1 MTAQATKQAD
11 EVEERPLLEEFIRD
25 AELQGLTDSTVDLYN
40 SNLRTFLGWIDAEP
54 QSIDHR
60 HLKEFLYYLKNERPG
75 QGGTVGVSESTIN
88 TYFSAMNSFYK
99 FLKFEGYVDEN
110 LVPEFRDRYL
120 DVGRSG
126 PGSERQLISIKE
138 MATLVHATLNV
149 RDRAIILLLAKTGVR
164 RNELIQI
171 DLSDIDWADQSIQL
185 EPTPKRTN
193 TLVFFDGECSRA
205 LERWIRAR
213 SDEDPDTDALF
224 SNKFGNRLK
233 RNGVYTAVTKHAEMV
248 GLHDPDSN
256 DIKDRFTPH
265 CCRHWFTTHLRRAG
279 MKREFIQE
287 LRGDTRGDAIDIYD
301 HIDKEELRESY
312 IAHIPTLGV

>member
-1 MTAQATKQAD
+1 MY
-11 EVEERPLLEEFIRD
+11 V
-25 AELQGLTDSTVDLYN
+25 
-40 SNLRTFLGWIDAEP
+40 
-54 QSIDHR
+54 
-60 HLKEFLYYLKNERPG
+60 
-75 QGGTVGVSESTIN
+75 
-88 TYFSAMNSFYK
+88 
-99 FLKFEGYVDEN
+99 EGYVDEN
-110 LVPEFRDRYL
+110 LIPEFRDRYL

-126 PGSERQLISIKE
+126 PGSERQLISIEE

-149 RDRAIILLLAKTGVR
+149 RDRAIILLLAGTGVR

-185 EPTPKRTN
+185 NPTPKRTN

-205 LERWIRAR
+205 LERWMRGR

-312 IAHIPTLGV
+312 TAHIPTLGV